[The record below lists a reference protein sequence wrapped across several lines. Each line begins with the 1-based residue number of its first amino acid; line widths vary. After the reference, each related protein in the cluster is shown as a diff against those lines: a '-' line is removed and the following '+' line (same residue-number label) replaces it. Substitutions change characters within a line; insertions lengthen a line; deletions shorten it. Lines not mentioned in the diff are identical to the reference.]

1 MSHPQRLIPYEAYPL
16 VLFITGIVSFAAYR
30 CYSLAKNPYVQ
41 FKRSKDEN
49 IAEKTSHL
57 AKENSPSEEK

>member
-1 MSHPQRLIPYEAYPL
+1 MSHSQRLIPYEAYPL

-41 FKRSKDEN
+41 FKKNKDE
-49 IAEKTSHL
+49 IITEKTSSHL
-57 AKENSPSEEK
+57 SEDKP